1 MNVGQAVPVMPECK
15 PSAHRAQ
22 ALSQEKMC
30 CPTEEDTWL
39 GCCPS
44 GDGVP
49 EVMGS
54 VRVSILTHVALFV
67 SGFKSWWIEY
77 RHFLKCQR

>member
-1 MNVGQAVPVMPECK
+1 MDVGQSVPIMTEYI

-22 ALSQEKMC
+22 TLSQGKMC

-49 EVMGS
+49 EVIA
-54 VRVSILTHVALFV
+54 RLDLDA
-67 SGFKSWWIEY
+67 W
-77 RHFLKCQR
+77 